1 MSESRCEDRGA
12 TNQDYKALEDEIIAL
27 RALLFGCA
35 DAMQDADLDA
45 TMMSKRTRENFYA
58 AKDLALDHLGEPRH
72 PHYGKE
78 AEMVKLWKTLLGLGE
93 RTP

>member
-1 MSESRCEDRGA
+1 MDDGEWVRYSDHAAHMTKICTYAVARLVE
-12 TNQDYKALEDEIIAL
+12 ALNAQEAEIIAL

-58 AKDLALDHLGEPRH
+58 AKDLALDHLGE
-72 PHYGKE
+72 
-78 AEMVKLWKTLLGLGE
+78 

>member
-12 TNQDYKALEDEIIAL
+12 TNQDYKALEAEIIAL

-45 TMMSKRTRENFYA
+45 GMMSKRTRENFYA
-58 AKDLALDHLGEPRH
+58 AKDLALDHLGE
-72 PHYGKE
+72 
-78 AEMVKLWKTLLGLGE
+78 